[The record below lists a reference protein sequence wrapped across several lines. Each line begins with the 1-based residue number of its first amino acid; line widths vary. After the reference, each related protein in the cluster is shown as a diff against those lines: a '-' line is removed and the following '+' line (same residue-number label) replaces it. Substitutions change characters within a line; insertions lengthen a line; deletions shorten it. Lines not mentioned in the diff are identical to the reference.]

1 LELPRW
7 MFCSLRSDA
16 LILCTSES
24 VVSRRRWCFMS
35 GDSRQDRPSSRTPH
49 NKNVAFRIQTSG
61 LSTRRDLI
69 VNSKD
74 QLNYALDY
82 RRYLTHPLAP
92 RILVPCGRRLNSYS
106 PGHRGHCRGNQAR
119 YWPRSVVIE
128 KGEATDFFLPLLPC
142 SISPYSRF
150 TKFRTRGRDA
160 NRVRRIKIH
169 F

>member
-1 LELPRW
+1 

-16 LILCTSES
+16 LIQCTSES

-49 NKNVAFRIQTSG
+49 NKKVAFRIQTSG

-92 RILVPCGRRLNSYS
+92 RVLVPCGRRLNSYS

-128 KGEATDFFLPLLPC
+128 NGKQLIFSFLLLPC
-142 SISPYSRF
+142 SNSPCSRF

-160 NRVRRIKIH
+160 NRVRRIKID